1 MAEKEKITMA
11 EKEIKITL
19 VPKEQIN
26 ERRDCVRITCG
37 DIIAWGYTLSEA
49 IEEFDEA
56 LKNKDMF
63 QV

>member
-1 MAEKEKITMA
+1 MA

-26 ERRDCVRITCG
+26 EGRDCVRITCG

>member
-1 MAEKEKITMA
+1 MA
-11 EKEIKITL
+11 EKEIKIAL
-19 VPKEQIN
+19 VPKEQTN

-37 DIIAWGYTLSEA
+37 DIVAWDYTLSEA

-56 LKNKDMF
+56 LENKDMF

>member
-1 MAEKEKITMA
+1 M

-19 VPKEQIN
+19 VPKKQTN
-26 ERRDCVRITCG
+26 ERRDCVKITCG
-37 DIIAWGYTLSEA
+37 DIVAWGYTLSET

-56 LKNKDMF
+56 LENKDMF